1 MQGSKVLYEDEII
14 VGAVSGT
21 GQLIGEW
28 DYLRKIKDPSLCH
41 TTSVSADVPSI
52 VVAVPLSGVNS
63 LLKVSMAYISGGG
76 GEFPQQLDRFEKERL
91 EQIDVMSKKMSELTK
106 SMTEFEIQF
115 LVDVCGSKSY
125 SAGEELHNKPE
136 YVEAVAAVILQGQVQ
151 ISNVYDALLAG
162 VGVDSL
168 ETAPS
173 TPLRQRPPSQTAS
186 SKLTCTSP
194 LIRTSSSKSKP
205 EQPVIMVEGEVLQEY
220 MREAS
225 SKTSMSTSQV
235 LKAHTKV
242 KILYVNYEDIR
253 PVFSTSFALRRYAE
267 ESDITNQDD
276 FPKAGDVSFVSRYSL
291 LRIPPPEPLTRFP
304 WWHNQ
309 ERRLLNLALAKRH
322 GRDDWRSDLDEKELG
337 ERDETGTHGSTP
349 KDATGATAPSYW
361 NKTTLPTA
369 TRDYRIHDN
378 SLSDMEVSIL
388 FTTVIEAHTCVKEL
402 DALFYN
408 KFSSA
413 KLAGQSADYQALLS
427 DFIAQ
432 VRACGSD
439 YLAAE
444 KVERDF
450 QKQGVFADAAI
461 SREFVKI
468 YNKSKPVQVDKG
480 AAKLHELLQS
490 AIAGVDSELQ
500 HLLCETTHLWCS
512 LGYVQSA
519 EELVSACL
527 EAGMDLPRPVYTSVV
542 VGWIRY
548 RNLEKTTS
556 ALCKMIDKDVR
567 PDIVTMNLVLT
578 LYISVGFVEDA
589 CQILEEI
596 ESAVSGGGERPTK
609 ATYVI
614 VISGMLR
621 GGDGERVE
629 SMVRRMLRQTGEAAD
644 ALCLNL
650 VVETWCIA
658 GKMKD
663 AQRALERMQ
672 SDLGCP
678 PDEETYALLAAGW
691 AQSGKLRVASDLLL
705 SIASQGYDSSKMD
718 LNTITYDWHSKKW
731 RQLKG
736 FEMTLPSIR
745 KQKLTV
751 REEPRSSPQ
760 VGKTRV
766 QPVLAGVTSPAK
778 LAPLQNSPG
787 SRPRTAPEAS
797 RPSSRDS
804 HRPPRLQS

>member
-1 MQGSKVLYEDEII
+1 MQGSKVQYEDEII

-21 GQLIGEW
+21 GQLLGEW

-76 GEFPQQLDRFEKERL
+76 GEFPQQLDRYEKERI
-91 EQIDVMSKKMSELTK
+91 EQIDVLSKKMSELTK

-151 ISNVYDALLAG
+151 ISNVYD
-162 VGVDSL
+162 
-168 ETAPS
+168 
-173 TPLRQRPPSQTAS
+173 
-186 SKLTCTSP
+186 SP
-194 LIRTSSSKSKP
+194 LIGTTSSKSKP
-205 EQPVIMVEGEVLQEY
+205 EPPVIMVEGEVLQEY

-225 SKTSMSTSQV
+225 SKTTMSTSQV
-235 LKAHTKV
+235 LKSHTKV
-242 KILYVNYEDIR
+242 KILFVNYEDIR

-267 ESDITNQDD
+267 KSDITNQDD

-304 WWHNQ
+304 WWRNQ

-337 ERDETGTHGSTP
+337 ERDETGTYVSTP

-369 TRDYRIHDN
+369 TRDYRIHDS

-402 DALFYN
+402 DTLFFN

-427 DFIAQ
+427 DFVAQ

-450 QKQGVFADAAI
+450 QKKGVFADAAI

-480 AAKLHELLQS
+480 AAKLHVLLQS
-490 AIAGVDSELQ
+490 AIAGVDNEFQ

-556 ALCKMIDKDVR
+556 ALCKMIDEDVR

-578 LYISVGFVEDA
+578 LYISVGCVEDA
-589 CQILEEI
+589 CQILKEI

-629 SMVRRMLRQTGEAAD
+629 TMVRRMLRQTGEAAD

-691 AQSGKLRVASDLLL
+691 AQAGKLRVASDLLL

-731 RQLKG
+731 RQVKG
-736 FEMTLPSIR
+736 FEMTLPSII

-760 VGKTRV
+760 VGKTRM
-766 QPVLAGVTSPAK
+766 QPMLAGVTSPAK
-778 LAPLQNSPG
+778 LASLQNSPG

-797 RPSSRDS
+797 RPSSRAS